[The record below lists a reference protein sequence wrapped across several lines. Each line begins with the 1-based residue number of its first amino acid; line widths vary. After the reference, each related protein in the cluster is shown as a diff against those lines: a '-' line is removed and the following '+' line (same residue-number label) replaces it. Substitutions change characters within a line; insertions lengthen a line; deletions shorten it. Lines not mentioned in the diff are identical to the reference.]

1 MLITHYKILE
11 YALAGGF
18 SCLNEIFNRMQLS
31 VDIFIILVRMIFL
44 SINKIPVNIM
54 MILHH
59 FFKHNN
65 KNVDEGIL

>member
-31 VDIFIILVRMIFL
+31 VDIFIIQ
-44 SINKIPVNIM
+44 
-54 MILHH
+54 
-59 FFKHNN
+59 
-65 KNVDEGIL
+65 